1 MKCDFYTIT
10 LSIITGVVASPIS
23 DLIERTV
30 VDEDSILSIPSPAS
44 ALGMLDISEQKA
56 TPSSNI
62 GDKVR
67 LDCSVQRKKSLIKK
81 NNGDM
86 AIYVPTCS
94 PTDSVNYLAVQC
106 LEVPRYCWCVHPA
119 TGEPIPGTSML
130 EAKPQ
135 CAEEE
140 PKPKS
145 KQNQHLGCTEKR
157 KMRFLRRLLSSIKT
171 EMIMAGNGADENIGR
186 ETALKWK
193 FDQLNANN
201 NQVLERS
208 EWKPYKSLIVQWK
221 KVKQC
226 SRSFFKSCDTDA
238 NRKLT
243 LEEWK
248 KCFTPIL
255 RKTPPLRPDQLNPFL
270 YILKGE

>member
-1 MKCDFYTIT
+1 MEQNSKIIYKNGLVKVDSENVLAWGYLVVV
-10 LSIITGVVASPIS
+10 LSTYLLGAYPVNIKFVC
-23 DLIERTV
+23 DLIFMKFLFNYFQRTNSFSLFSRER
-30 VDEDSILSIPSPAS
+30 S
-44 ALGMLDISEQKA
+44 
-56 TPSSNI
+56 
-62 GDKVR
+62 
-67 LDCSVQRKKSLIKK
+67 
-81 NNGDM
+81 
-86 AIYVPTCS
+86 
-94 PTDSVNYLAVQC
+94 
-106 LEVPRYCWCVHPA
+106 
-119 TGEPIPGTSML
+119 
-130 EAKPQ
+130 
-135 CAEEE
+135 
-140 PKPKS
+140 
-145 KQNQHLGCTEKR
+145 
-157 KMRFLRRLLSSIKT
+157 
-171 EMIMAGNGADENIGR
+171 R